1 MLAHAHVH
9 TMHDTDY
16 ITGRGKDE
24 DSVKKKAAAGPVES
38 VRSRMRV
45 DTLTLKVRG
54 RIYLQRLSQEGS
66 LPSSPWLL
74 VRNNSPKS
82 ASLI

>member
-1 MLAHAHVH
+1 
-9 TMHDTDY
+9 MHDTDY

-24 DSVKKKAAAGPVES
+24 DSVKPVKKKAAAGPVGS
-38 VRSRMRV
+38 VRSRSRV
-45 DTLTLKVRG
+45 DTLTPKVGG

-66 LPSSPWLL
+66 LPSSPWQL
-74 VRNNSPKS
+74 VSNNSPKS

>member
-1 MLAHAHVH
+1 
-9 TMHDTDY
+9 MHDTDY
-16 ITGRGKDE
+16 ITGRGKVE
-24 DSVKKKAAAGPVES
+24 DSVKPAKKKAAAGPVG
-38 VRSRMRV
+38 SRRRM
-45 DTLTLKVRG
+45 DTLTPKLGG

-66 LPSSPWLL
+66 LPPSPWLL